1 MKKTIYTAAALI
13 LPFLAGAQNIDDRGL
28 NREVF
33 NAIAI
38 IFVLGLFMV
47 FIISMIKL
55 FLNNRLKSKIL
66 DKGVPESIISQLME
80 QKPKNDNHANVKWF
94 AILTGL
100 GTALTAIYYTQP
112 LGIHS
117 LAIMSFCIAAA
128 FLGYFFFEKY
138 SEKKG

>member
-1 MKKTIYTAAALI
+1 MKKSVYTSAALV

-38 IFVLGLFMV
+38 IFVISLLMLFT
-47 FIISMIKL
+47 ISMIKL
-55 FLNNRLKSKIL
+55 FLSNRLKSKII

-80 QKPKNDNHANVKWF
+80 QKPKNDNHANIKWF

-128 FLGYFFFEKY
+128 FLGYYFFEKKT
-138 SEKKG
+138 EDRR